1 MDTQKQEIEDTPQ
14 SNSGTLSHSHS
25 SHSIPVIESDSNET
39 DQVLV
44 EATDSRRS
52 IYRKLLFLTGL
63 IASFLLMSL
72 IISCVIQTQSF
83 HRLVG
88 ILRKHQFAGSIIY
101 VCTFTILIVI
111 CFPSTMLE
119 LLAGYIFD
127 VKLGLPL
134 AMLGKMCGCVA
145 SFCIGRYFCQKRV
158 RRYMENGHPFFLSLE
173 ALLQQRECLIV
184 FLTRIAFFPI
194 AIKNYGLSVLN
205 VSWIIFFVAAL
216 LTGIPYSILWVY
228 SGHMAQHLTSLFA
241 PLANKSEHHSS
252 EWKWH
257 FALGLVGFTSSIVL
271 LALVGVSTR
280 RYIVKLSQQLQDEA
294 KNECCDG
301 KMETL

>member
-1 MDTQKQEIEDTPQ
+1 MPNCCVLTGKMDTQKQEIEDTPQ

-88 ILRKHQFAGSIIY
+88 ILRVSKLAVLPILDDTDATNLTQKHQFAGSIIY

-111 CFPSTMLE
+111 W
-119 LLAGYIFD
+119 
-127 VKLGLPL
+127 
-134 AMLGKMCGCVA
+134 
-145 SFCIGRYFCQKRV
+145 
-158 RRYMENGHPFFLSLE
+158 
-173 ALLQQRECLIV
+173 
-184 FLTRIAFFPI
+184 
-194 AIKNYGLSVLN
+194 SV
-205 VSWIIFFVAAL
+205 
-216 LTGIPYSILWVY
+216 P
-228 SGHMAQHLTSLFA
+228 
-241 PLANKSEHHSS
+241 
-252 EWKWH
+252 
-257 FALGLVGFTSSIVL
+257 
-271 LALVGVSTR
+271 
-280 RYIVKLSQQLQDEA
+280 
-294 KNECCDG
+294 
-301 KMETL
+301 